1 MNGVRLYTF
10 TVLCAALASAIL
22 NFASPK
28 KQKKQLDYITGLFL
42 LICIISPFKNVVNEL
57 KSFDFSPP
65 EAEINEIDTDE
76 LLKNEFAARLQKIIE
91 QKLYSLGI
99 NDADIGI
106 EITISEDSVEIDG
119 VLITLPSDEYEKAQ
133 SAKEL
138 IKKELGID
146 AQIQIAGG

>member
-1 MNGVRLYTF
+1 MNSVKLYAF

-42 LICIISPFKNVVNEL
+42 IICIISPFKNIVTEL

-65 EAEINEIDTDE
+65 EAEINEINTDE
-76 LLKNEFAARLQKIIE
+76 LLKNEFTARLQKIIE

-106 EITISEDSVEIDG
+106 EITISKEGVEIAD
-119 VLITLPSDEYEKAQ
+119 VLITLPSAESEKAQ

-138 IKKELGID
+138 IKNELGID

>member
-1 MNGVRLYTF
+1 MNSVKLYTF
-10 TVLCAALASAIL
+10 TVLCAALASAIF

-28 KQKKQLDYITGLFL
+28 KQKKQLEYITGLFL
-42 LICIISPFKNVVNEL
+42 LICIISPFINAVNEL

-65 EAEINEIDTDE
+65 EAEINEINTDE
-76 LLKNEFAARLQKIIE
+76 LLKNEFTARLQKIIE

-106 EITISEDSVEIDG
+106 EITISKEGVEIAD
-119 VLITLPSDEYEKAQ
+119 VLITLPSAESEKAQ

-138 IKKELGID
+138 IKNELGID